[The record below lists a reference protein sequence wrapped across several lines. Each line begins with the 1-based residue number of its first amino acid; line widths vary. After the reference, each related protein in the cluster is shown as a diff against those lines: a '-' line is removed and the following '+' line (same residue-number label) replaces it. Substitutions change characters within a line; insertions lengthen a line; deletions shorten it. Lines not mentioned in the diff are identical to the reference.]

1 MKRVF
6 SVGMLFCLAITV
18 PAANSKQGST
28 PGACSGAETRL
39 RSAEQALDRGDVT
52 EVEPVLVALQ
62 SSYPACGEVFST
74 LARVRALQKDPG
86 AAEQLF
92 FRSLQLS
99 PDDAHHYFYFAD
111 FSFAQGDFRRADDL
125 ATKALSLDNEYPD
138 ALLLKARILAMK
150 GESTMAQEMM
160 ERVCRIAPNN
170 PEAHF
175 QLGIMFDNKK
185 LHREAVEQFERAMA
199 LRPADPRAY
208 DYLALNLEAL
218 GEAEKAS
225 TIYKTALA
233 VNKGPLFDYFLDYNY
248 GRLLLKQHKLQE
260 SKVHLDRA
268 VSLAPET
275 RAVFYERSKLNATLG
290 EYQQARRDAEQAL
303 GLADPS
309 GFVLDLQLYYLLA
322 TVYSRLGENELAH
335 KYAELS
341 RTATVPIQDRARN

>member
-1 MKRVF
+1 
-6 SVGMLFCLAITV
+6 MLFCLAITV
-18 PAANSKQGST
+18 PAASSKQGGA
-28 PGACSGAETRL
+28 PGACSGAQTPL
-39 RSAEQALDRGDVT
+39 RSAEQALDRGDVA

-62 SSYPACGEVFST
+62 SSHPACGEVFSD
-74 LARVRALQKDPG
+74 LARVRALQKDLG

-92 FRSLQLS
+92 FRSIQLS

-125 ATKALSLDNEYPD
+125 ATKALSLDSQYPD
-138 ALLLKARILAMK
+138 ALLLKAQILVMK
-150 GESTMAQEMM
+150 GESTLAQEMM
-160 ERVCRIAPNN
+160 ERVCRIAPDN

-175 QLGIMFDNKK
+175 QLGIVFDNKK
-185 LHREAVEQFERAMA
+185 LHREAVEQFERAVA

-218 GEAEKAS
+218 GEAVKAA
-225 TIYKTALA
+225 TIYKSALA
-233 VNKGPLFDYFLDYNY
+233 VNKGPFFDYFLDYNY

-275 RAVFYERSKLNATLG
+275 RAVFYERSKLNVTLG